1 MKKRSNYTSKT
12 LLAIIDTDNTFKLIQ
27 YRSQMLWQGKCIHC
41 NRKLL
46 IHTNGSPMS
55 DATIEHIRPSFKGGT
70 DDLRNLAIAC
80 AECNHEKGRRHDNK
94 KNSKRAKEVVENL
107 LKKRMSRWKEPSKR

>member
-1 MKKRSNYTSKT
+1 MKKRSKRTSRI
-12 LLAIIDTDNTFKLIQ
+12 LLNIIATDNTFRLIQ

-41 NRKLL
+41 NKKLL
-46 IHTNGSPMS
+46 IDTNGHPIS

-80 AECNHEKGRRHDNK
+80 AGCNHEKGIRHDNK
-94 KNSKRAKEVVENL
+94 KNSSRAKEVVEKL
-107 LKKRMSRWKEPSKR
+107 LQKRMKRWKDTK